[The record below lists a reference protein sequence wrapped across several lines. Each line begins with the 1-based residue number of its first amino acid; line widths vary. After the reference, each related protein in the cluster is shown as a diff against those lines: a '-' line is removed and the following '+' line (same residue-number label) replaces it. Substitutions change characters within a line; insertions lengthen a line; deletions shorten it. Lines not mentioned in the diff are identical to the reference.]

1 MQPVIVLALIATA
14 GAVSPVQKVIE
25 LLDDCKGKVA
35 KDLAAEAAVMEEYT
49 TFCDDE
55 SKEKGYAIET
65 ASREIGELT
74 AAIEDA
80 KATILAKTDE
90 LSTLGSVLGAKDKEL
105 ADAQGV
111 RSAKNAEF
119 VAAEKELVKSVDEC
133 SRAVVAL
140 EKGMAFLQGGR
151 KREAKKQMKAVKE
164 AMSTVLA
171 AIAIDTDSTRR
182 LKSFIQSSTSDS
194 EDNEL
199 SLHQPQAKQV
209 AYESKSGGIIQ
220 TVKEMQAK
228 AEGELSELRKKEMAD
243 AHEFKMLE
251 SSLTG
256 EISHSKGKLGAAT
269 KAKAEGEETQSTA
282 EGDLAET
289 EKTKA

>member
-140 EKGMAFLQGGR
+140 EKGMAFLQGGK
-151 KREAKKQMKAVKE
+151 KRQAKKELKAVQM
-164 AMSTVLA
+164 AITSVVA
-171 AIAIDTDSTRR
+171 AISIDT
-182 LKSFIQSSTSDS
+182 
-194 EDNEL
+194 
-199 SLHQPQAKQV
+199 
-209 AYESKSGGIIQ
+209 ES
-220 TVKEMQAK
+220 
-228 AEGELSELRKKEMAD
+228 
-243 AHEFKMLE
+243 
-251 SSLTG
+251 
-256 EISHSKGKLGAAT
+256 
-269 KAKAEGEETQSTA
+269 
-282 EGDLAET
+282 
-289 EKTKA
+289 